1 MKKKILTITLAAALG
16 LGGLFALNA
25 NAQTWGQRRAPG
37 ALLQK
42 AKEHLGITDAQA
54 EQIRA
59 VLKEDRETLAARARS
74 LHESHSKLRGTIRD
88 DKASEADIRAVS
100 AELAQAQ
107 ADMAVERH
115 KLFGNIKPILT
126 AEQLEKIA
134 AIEER
139 IDAFVDK
146 AIGAFDERLAE

>member
-1 MKKKILTITLAAALG
+1 MKNKILTITLAAALG
-16 LGGLFALNA
+16 VGGLFALNA
-25 NAQTWGQRRAPG
+25 NAQTLGQRRAPG

-42 AKEHLGITDAQA
+42 TKEHLGITDAQA

-59 VLKEDRETLAARARS
+59 VLKEDRETLAALARS
-74 LHESHSKLRGTIRD
+74 LHESHSKLRSTIRN
-88 DKASEADIRAVS
+88 DKASEADIRAAS

-115 KLFGNIKPILT
+115 KLFGKIKPILT

-134 AIEER
+134 VIEER
-139 IDAFVDK
+139 LGGFVEK
-146 AIGAFDERLAE
+146 AIGAFEGRP